1 MSKAQSRMRFIV
13 SIVIVSL
20 ASAAQGQTPP
30 SQPTAQQKPAPS
42 TYAPDFVIPSPGA
55 PAQESAP
62 QRVDPGARYVLGP
75 QDQLKITVFD
85 EPELSNVYRVDSD
98 GFITFP
104 MINKV
109 SAVGITPAELQ
120 DRIKTMLEAGYI
132 KNPQVRVEVEGY
144 KSQSVI
150 VSGEIRSPG
159 KVPMTGAMTL
169 IEALA
174 AAGSPTSSASN
185 EVSIS
190 RQKRNAAGAV
200 TDENDVD
207 IIRVNLKLLQLGQ
220 AGRDIQL
227 QDGDLINVPKAQT
240 FYMIGQI
247 RNPGSLVWE
256 SGMTVQQAIALAGGL
271 NERGSDR
278 RIKADRFGP
287 DGKVKEISLNLEDKV
302 QPNDTIKIPA
312 KIF

>member
-1 MSKAQSRMRFIV
+1 MTFFAMLLVLSMASPAGAQ
-13 SIVIVSL
+13 
-20 ASAAQGQTPP
+20 AQPP
-30 SQPTAQQKPAPS
+30 QPPAEQKPVPAP
-42 TYAPDFVIPSPGA
+42 YKPEFVVPRADAPGGA
-55 PAQESAP
+55 LPVQAASP

-85 EPELSNVYRVDSD
+85 EPDLSNVYRIDSD

-104 MINKV
+104 LISKV

-120 DRIKTMLEAGYI
+120 DRIKSMLASGYI

-150 VSGEIRSPG
+150 VSGEVRSPG
-159 KVPMTGAMTL
+159 KVPMTGTMTL

-190 RQKRNAAGAV
+190 RQKRDAAGV
-200 TDENDVD
+200 VPDENDVD

-240 FYMIGQI
+240 FYITGQV
-247 RNPGSLVWE
+247 RNPGSLVWDP
-256 SGMTVQQAIALAGGL
+256 GMTLQQAIALAGGL

-287 DGKVKEISLNLEDKV
+287 DGKVRQVSLNLEDKIL
-302 QPNDTIKIPA
+302 PNDTIKIPS

>member
-1 MSKAQSRMRFIV
+1 MIPNRDAPAGRKAATSPRER
-13 SIVIVSL
+13 
-20 ASAAQGQTPP
+20 T
-30 SQPTAQQKPAPS
+30 PAPGTCS
-42 TYAPDFVIPSPGA
+42 G
-55 PAQESAP
+55 
-62 QRVDPGARYVLGP
+62 RN
-75 QDQLKITVFD
+75 DQLKITVFD
-85 EPELSNVYRVDSD
+85 EPDLSNIYRVDSD

-120 DRIKTMLEAGYI
+120 DRIKTMLAAGYI

-150 VSGEIRSPG
+150 VSGEVRSPG
-159 KVPMTGAMTL
+159 KVPMTGTMTL

-200 TDENDVD
+200 ADENDVD

-240 FYMIGQI
+240 FYIIGQV

-256 SGMTVQQAIALAGGL
+256 PGMTVQQAIALAGGL
-271 NERGSDR
+271 TERGSDR

-287 DGKVKEISLNLEDKV
+287 DGKVKEVNVNLEDKV